1 MRSDTV
7 VATIVG
13 LVRLDFF
20 FFFLV
25 ESLNRETILE
35 FETPPPP
42 SQPHFL
48 LPFFG
53 GGREGEVKG
62 LFLMGGGDSFL
73 LFESNCERK
82 RSGDQPRH
90 SVGSLHNPGALPSPA
105 SHRKSTI

>member
-35 FETPPPP
+35 FETPPPSLAAP
-42 SQPHFL
+42 LFAS
-48 LPFFG
+48 FFWG
-53 GGREGEVKG
+53 RERGGSERFISHGGRG
-62 LFLMGGGDSFL
+62 FI
-73 LFESNCERK
+73 
-82 RSGDQPRH
+82 
-90 SVGSLHNPGALPSPA
+90 PA
-105 SHRKSTI
+105 VRVQL